1 MSYSCNCYRQGK
13 MCEKCNQTE
22 KRLEQDLAIH
32 TWSYTLLQEE
42 LKHTR
47 EQYEF
52 AKCCWMDANL
62 KMRSAVFTD
71 EFDGDQFDDMYD
83 IIEYESR
90 NMHQLDIEIEA
101 LSTKIEKCKE
111 EIDTIKVELKKLEKY
126 YYEIPKL
133 SQEYEDSFFGACST
147 SKSRFQKHQRI
158 YVE

>member
-1 MSYSCNCYRQGK
+1 
-13 MCEKCNQTE
+13 MCEKCDQTE

-52 AKCCWMDANL
+52 AKRCWADANL
-62 KMRSAVFTD
+62 KMRSAD
-71 EFDGDQFDDMYD
+71 FDGDQFDDLYD
-83 IIEYESR
+83 MIEYESR
-90 NMHQLDIEIEA
+90 NMHQLDIEIDA
-101 LSTKIEKCKE
+101 LTIKIEKCKE
-111 EIDTIKVELKKLEKY
+111 EMDTIKVELKKLEKY

-133 SQEYEDSFFGACST
+133 SQEYEDSFFGACSA